1 MTTNLDFCAKWL
13 HGLKDGTIA
22 KYQIVKNLLSQLKH
36 PHPQAFLIDLLSDGF
51 KFVLTARF
59 QSDSIER
66 RFGQY
71 RQMSGGRFLVG
82 LKDVIWSERILKIKS
97 LVKESIDIKDDIK
110 VTENEDAIQQE
121 LFDNIME
128 IGFENVML
136 SDKTREVA
144 ALIFGYIAKKLVKK
158 FGHCCK
164 NYCISESEIASTT
177 HVYIDLLSTGGLT
190 LPSECLVTYVSDCFA
205 FIDHAINVITSS
217 KMKKRAA
224 AEHLLNVVM
233 FHEPFLCYVHWSK
246 GQSMTHGLIIKEK

>member
-1 MTTNLDFCAKWL
+1 MC
-13 HGLKDGTIA
+13 
-22 KYQIVKNLLSQLKH
+22 
-36 PHPQAFLIDLLSDGF
+36 QASLIEDLLSDGF

-136 SDKTREVA
+136 SEETRKVA
-144 ALIFGYIAKKLVKK
+144 AHISSYIAKKLVKK
-158 FGHCCK
+158 FRHCCK
-164 NYCISESEIASTT
+164 NYCTNDSETASTT
-177 HVYIDLLSTGGLT
+177 HVYIDLLSIGGLT
-190 LPSECLVTYVSDCFA
+190 LSSECLVNYVCDSFT
-205 FIDHAINVITSS
+205 FTDHAVNVITSL
-217 KMKKRAA
+217 KMKERTA
-224 AEHLLNVVM
+224 AEYLH
-233 FHEPFLCYVHWSK
+233 
-246 GQSMTHGLIIKEK
+246 IR